1 MERPG
6 GIPVPALK
14 EGEVQGAGRLAVLLV
29 EDSENDALLLLR
41 ELQRGGYRV
50 DLQRVETREAMLS
63 ALGSRKWDLIISDY
77 FLPRFS
83 GLEAL
88 AIVREKEL
96 DVPFLVVSGKIGEE
110 TAVEAMKAGA
120 NDYILKGNLFRLV
133 PAIRR
138 ELADATER
146 RDRRRAED
154 ALKKARLY
162 EGEIAARIQQ
172 TLLIGHPPGEIEGA
186 RLAFLTIP
194 SQQVDGDFYDF
205 YQHRDMMFDLLIGDV
220 MGKGIP
226 AALIG
231 AATKVTFL
239 RAMNQLLVLD
249 PFSYPEPEDIVAFVH
264 AELTPQLSELMSF
277 VTLIY
282 ARFDLLERQIT
293 VVNCGHPPILHY
305 QSSDGELEVIPSTS
319 PPIGI
324 SERASYPQRLYRF
337 EDGDSFLFYS
347 DGIIDSRNPRG
358 EFFGVDRLGGLLK
371 QRHGVLPSETVKE
384 IRQAVFDFSG
394 QQGFCDDLTCVAI
407 QIHETE
413 RKTPV
418 RALERTFPARL
429 SALPEVRQLVRE
441 FASEVKIPEGN
452 QEWVADLELA
462 VVETATNVVRHACR
476 HQPDG
481 TLELKAERF
490 SDRVVVRLFHSGE
503 SFDPRTISSSALDA
517 NRAEGFGLILISH
530 LVDVSHYLRD
540 REGRYCILLI
550 KRVPGTVP
558 AATTTI
564 LNP

>member
-1 MERPG
+1 MEKPG
-6 GIPVPALK
+6 GAPVSSVK
-14 EGEVQGAGRLAVLLV
+14 EGDSPAVERLAVLLI

-41 ELQRGGYRV
+41 ELQRGTYRV
-50 DLQRVETREAMLS
+50 DLHRVETREAMLS
-63 ALGSRKWDLIISDY
+63 ALGGRRWDLIISDY

-88 AIVREKEL
+88 AIIREKEL

-138 ELADATER
+138 ELADANER
-146 RDRRRAED
+146 RDRRQAEE
-154 ALKKARLY
+154 ALKKARQY

-282 ARFDLLERQIT
+282 ARFDLLNRQLT

-305 QSSDGELEVIPSTS
+305 QTRDGQIEVIPSTS

-324 SERASYPQRLYRF
+324 SERAAYPQKLF
-337 EDGDSFLFYS
+337 SFDDGDSFLFYS

-371 QRHGVLPSETVKE
+371 QRHGLRPAETVQQ
-384 IRQAVFDFSG
+384 IQQAVFDFSG
-394 QQGFCDDLTCVAI
+394 QQGFCDDLPCVAI

-413 RKTPV
+413 RKTP
-418 RALERTFPARL
+418 L
-429 SALPEVRQLVRE
+429 Q
-441 FASEVKIPEGN
+441 
-452 QEWVADLELA
+452 
-462 VVETATNVVRHACR
+462 
-476 HQPDG
+476 
-481 TLELKAERF
+481 
-490 SDRVVVRLFHSGE
+490 
-503 SFDPRTISSSALDA
+503 
-517 NRAEGFGLILISH
+517 H
-530 LVDVSHYLRD
+530 L
-540 REGRYCILLI
+540 
-550 KRVPGTVP
+550 
-558 AATTTI
+558 
-564 LNP
+564 